1 MPAAEPPLPPRPP
14 GPTDVFAAPLPPFPA
29 MIVSMELNET
39 EAAGAALTKTPRA
52 TPPSRPF
59 DPEVGPPEPAR
70 ARTPLIVLLIMFA
83 VAPYQ
88 TELPAANV
96 ELALNC
102 TPPQAPTP
110 TPVLFA
116 PNVISPPELP
126 SARKVPRTYRWTL
139 GSARTVVP
147 GRIVSVAPRFTVTL
161 PYMTQMQNVSQ
172 LAVPMGPDR

>member
-88 TELPAANV
+88 TDVPAAHV
-96 ELALNC
+96 ERTFVVGC
-102 TPPQAPTP
+102 EETDQ
-110 TPVLFA
+110 
-116 PNVISPPELP
+116 LP
-126 SARKVPRTYRWTL
+126 
-139 GSARTVVP
+139 GCC
-147 GRIVSVAPRFTVTL
+147 
-161 PYMTQMQNVSQ
+161 
-172 LAVPMGPDR
+172 DR